1 MNDKF
6 LKRMKINKLIVT
18 LVMTTITVVTNAQQD
33 AVTSQFVMNKLLVN
47 PGYAGYRERAV
58 ITAVHRSQ
66 WIGFKGAPMTQT
78 ISFDTPLKK
87 NELAAGGILVHDR
100 IGPTTRIG
108 LVGDFAY
115 RVRLTNRATL
125 SWGAQA
131 SVDMYQMNLTD
142 LNLTGDYYGLTDEAF
157 MYNTKGL
164 IIPNIGFGA
173 YYHKKDHFLGISC
186 PKMLRPKIEKKSSPG
201 YSLLD
206 GRQEPTI
213 YLMGG
218 KQFKASKDLFIIA
231 SGLVRS
237 QMNAPISVGVYAN
250 AVYLK
255 NFNLGIYYHLREV
268 VGLMFQWQIDSQ
280 FRVGYSAD
288 VPTNVLLRNSWG
300 SHELAVS
307 YAIASSK
314 KRIVYPR
321 YF

>member
-1 MNDKF
+1 MSM
-6 LKRMKINKLIVT
+6 LAMSAVISHS
-18 LVMTTITVVTNAQQD
+18 QQD

-66 WIGFKGAPMTQT
+66 WVGFKGAPMTQT
-78 ISFDTPLKK
+78 LSFDAPLKK
-87 NELAAGGILVHDR
+87 NELAAGGMFVHDR
-100 IGPTTRIG
+100 VGPTSRIG
-108 LVGDFAY
+108 LVANFAY
-115 RVRLTNRATL
+115 RVRLTNRATI

-131 SVDMYQMNLTD
+131 SADVYQANLTE
-142 LNLTGDYYGLTDEAF
+142 LRLTGDHYGLTDEAF
-157 MYNTKGL
+157 MNNTKGL
-164 IIPNIGFGA
+164 ILPNIGFGA

-186 PKMLRPKIEKKSSPG
+186 PKMLRPKMEKKSNPA
-201 YSLLD
+201 YALLD

-218 KQFKASKDLFIIA
+218 KQFKVNKDLYIIG
-231 SGLVRS
+231 SSLIRT
-237 QMNAPISVGVYAN
+237 QWNAPMSFGLYAN

-255 NFNLGIYYHLREV
+255 NFNFGMYYHIREV
-268 VGLMFQWQIDSQ
+268 FGLMFQWQMDNQ
-280 FRVGYSAD
+280 FRIGYSAD
-288 VPTNVLLRNSWG
+288 IPTSTLLRQSLG
-300 SHELAVS
+300 SHELALS

>member
-1 MNDKF
+1 MRAN
-6 LKRMKINKLIVT
+6 KIIWT
-18 LVMTTITVVTNAQQD
+18 VMLMFSAVISYSQQD

-78 ISFDTPLKK
+78 LSFDTPLKK
-87 NELAAGGILVHDR
+87 NELAAGGMFIHDKV
-100 IGPTTRIG
+100 GPTSRIS

-125 SWGAQA
+125 SWGAQVSA
-131 SVDMYQMNLTD
+131 DLYQANLTE
-142 LNLTGDYYGLTDEAF
+142 LRLTGDYYGLTDEAF

-164 IIPNIGFGA
+164 ILPNIGFGA
-173 YYHKKDHFLGISC
+173 YYHKKDHFIGLSC
-186 PKMLRPKIEKKSSPG
+186 PKMLRPKLEKKSNPA
-201 YSLLD
+201 YALLD

-213 YLMGG
+213 YMMGG
-218 KQFKASKDLFIIA
+218 KQFKVNKELFLIA
-231 SGLVRS
+231 SALVRA
-237 QMNAPISVGVYAN
+237 QWNAPMSVGIYAN

-255 NFNLGIYYHLREV
+255 NFNFGMYYHIREV
-268 VGLMFQWQIDSQ
+268 FGLMFQWQIDNQ

-288 VPTNVLLRNSWG
+288 VPMSALLRQSWG
-300 SHELAVS
+300 SHEIAVS